1 MLLQIIDE
9 TKKSIENECFIA
21 ALSLAIT
28 LPDICGKAAY
38 PKENVGP
45 RYIKW
50 YDTYIGKYEMPHEP
64 TMQDM
69 PYSSG
74 ELVYSLRNSLLHQ
87 GTPNINT
94 EKIHEK
100 RCQVDRFILTIDEV
114 SYGGT
119 SYISYIQDSEIEE
132 RVLEVNIINLCSKLC
147 TAAKSYYLKNES
159 KFDFFK
165 YELHDIRYSY
175 SCRTANKSSCLLH

>member
-1 MLLQIIDE
+1 MLLKIIDE
-9 TKKSIENECFIA
+9 SKKSIENECFIA
-21 ALSLAIT
+21 ALSLAVT

-38 PKENVGP
+38 PNEGVGS

-50 YDTYIGKYEMPHEP
+50 YDTYIGKYEVPHVP

-87 GTPNINT
+87 GTPNINA
-94 EKIHEK
+94 ERIKEK
-100 RCQVDRFILTIDEV
+100 RCQVDRFILTIDDV
-114 SYGGT
+114 SHGGT
-119 SYISYIQDSEIEE
+119 SCISCIQESEIVE
-132 RVLEVNIINLCSKLC
+132 RILEVNIVNLCSKLC
-147 TAAKSYYLKNES
+147 AAAKSYYLENKS

-165 YELHDIRYSY
+165 YEVQDIRYSY
-175 SCRTANKSSCLLH
+175 NSLFRKVENDV